1 MIPTTS
7 LARRRYFADA
17 PSEHPL
23 ASLPALSVGL
33 RRSIKVRKVTFRK
46 FRSPAIRVGERVCDM
61 VSTAVA
67 VLAVVLTVVV
77 VTVGAITV
85 LGFAVPARAST
96 GARPATHPSGVRHG

>member
-1 MIPTTS
+1 
-7 LARRRYFADA
+7 
-17 PSEHPL
+17 
-23 ASLPALSVGL
+23 
-33 RRSIKVRKVTFRK
+33 
-46 FRSPAIRVGERVCDM
+46 M

>member
-1 MIPTTS
+1 
-7 LARRRYFADA
+7 
-17 PSEHPL
+17 
-23 ASLPALSVGL
+23 
-33 RRSIKVRKVTFRK
+33 
-46 FRSPAIRVGERVCDM
+46 M

-96 GARPATHPSGVRHG
+96 GDRPATHTSGVRHG